1 MRKGLIAGTI
11 LFLAILLIRA
21 PAGLISLVIDDNLPV
36 TLLEPQGTLWT
47 GGAELLFNAT
57 SSGRVHW
64 SFKPLTLMQG
74 NIGYDLTL
82 TGTSIRLDANLLTGL
97 VSGMSRQNAIV
108 SGSVDASFVNVFMA
122 PYDIEL
128 SGEFLLNA
136 VNISVQDRRIEQS
149 AGSVTWDG
157 GPVRYV
163 LSGILH
169 RTSLPAMHARL
180 GPGPVAVVFALD
192 DPTPLLHAEL
202 KQNGFAR
209 IGVTKYL
216 TKILGNPWPG
226 GDPDH
231 EVVLEVEEQVF

>member
-1 MRKGLIAGTI
+1 
-11 LFLAILLIRA
+11 
-21 PAGLISLVIDDNLPV
+21 
-36 TLLEPQGTLWT
+36 
-47 GGAELLFNAT
+47 
-57 SSGRVHW
+57 
-64 SFKPLTLMQG
+64 MQG

-82 TGTSIRLDANLLTGL
+82 TSSSILLDATLVTGMGL
-97 VSGMSRQNAIV
+97 GMDRQNATV

-128 SGEFLLNA
+128 SGEFVLNS
-136 VNISVQDRRIEQS
+136 VNISVQDRRIEQTT
-149 AGSVTWDG
+149 GSLTWDG

-163 LSGILH
+163 LSGNLY

-180 GPGPVAVVFALD
+180 GPGPIAVVFALD

-202 KQNGFAR
+202 KRNGFAR